1 MENSNLGYIFTHLP
15 RARNVNLFDPIHLQ
29 YYQHL
34 KNCVKPHEIKGLVV
48 TYGWSSFPRYQLA
61 QYYEPSINDV
71 THFWGFLTPPS
82 HHALPLVAYFT
93 KHGRSSPP
101 SPQADDVIYGWPLC
115 ARRKN
120 KSDPFDCPSGMSTIH

>member
-1 MENSNLGYIFTHLP
+1 MALNQVGKLPRNVHNPSGTIIMRFSEFSYLETQPGSSSTRPLGYIFTHLP

-61 QYYEPSINDV
+61 QY
-71 THFWGFLTPPS
+71 
-82 HHALPLVAYFT
+82 
-93 KHGRSSPP
+93 
-101 SPQADDVIYGWPLC
+101 
-115 ARRKN
+115 
-120 KSDPFDCPSGMSTIH
+120 